1 MASTYLT
8 RTPSSA
14 GNRRTYTFSGWFK
27 RSNITD
33 SNILFEARI
42 DNDNRFDFRFGD
54 NEKLLIYGE
63 ISNSNLVYLETSAV
77 YRDPSAWYHVVVTV
91 DTTQSTQSDRVKVY
105 VNGSQITSFAT
116 STNTLSQNQE
126 TPVNTTN
133 VHSIGA
139 NTTGGG
145 AYDGYA
151 AHVHFTD
158 GYAYAAS
165 TFGSTATNGQWVPN
179 ETPSVTYGTNGYFLK
194 FTNAS
199 DLGEDFS
206 GNNNDY
212 TKSGSG
218 DRVKDNPKNV
228 FASLNPLY
236 KQGSPTFSEGNT
248 KVVLPAG
255 DGTQGAAANF
265 APPVGKWYWEIKQGS
280 STNSSI
286 MVREASDK
294 EDDISYYQGS
304 YAGYELLDGDQNITG
319 NTTSDYGAAYASGD
333 IIMVALDM
341 DNNRVYFGKNGLW
354 ADGAGNSNQS
364 SLDDYVPL
372 NGVTNGVPAVT
383 NANGSASAT
392 FQFNFGNPAFS
403 ITSGNADGNGKGTF
417 EYAPPTN
424 YLALCTDNLSSALT
438 QPIGKGGSYMNTVF
452 YTGNGSNGHAIT
464 GVGFQPDWVWLKS
477 RSNAEGHWWGDS
489 NRGVN
494 LRIRSNDS
502 SAEYDTGPGGN
513 NYPGVSAFDSDGF
526 TVGRSDAA
534 NGSGNS
540 MVAWNWRAGGS
551 SASNS
556 DGSITS
562 SVTVNTTAGFSI
574 VTWTGT
580 GANAT
585 VGHGLG
591 AAGRYVVI
599 TKNRADGVNWAVQ
612 HPSLAITESL
622 RLDLPNAVLTGRTGD
637 WNSTAPTST
646 VFSVGTEGATNGSSD
661 GMVAYVFREIEGY
674 SKFTKYTGN
683 ASTDGP
689 FIYTGFKP
697 AWVMIKRTDSGNGW
711 NIFDI
716 VRNPTNIVEKQLFA
730 DSNGAEEADA
740 AHNAARD
747 YLSNGIKIRET
758 GNDVNASGGNYTV
771 IAFAENPFVDSS
783 GIPVTAR

>member
-438 QPIGKGGSYMNTVF
+438 QPIGKGGSYMNTVL

-534 NGSGNS
+534 NGNGNS

-730 DSNGAEEADA
+730 DSSGAEEADA

-783 GIPVTAR
+783 GVPTTAR

>member
-438 QPIGKGGSYMNTVF
+438 QPIGKGGSYMNTVL

-534 NGSGNS
+534 NGNGNS

-783 GIPVTAR
+783 GVPTTAR